1 MATKESP
8 RKKPR
13 GRPAKLIMPEEIAE
27 VALRTKPRETWR
39 YIEQT
44 EKGAAK

>member
-13 GRPAKLIMPEEIAE
+13 GRRPKLTMPEEIAE
-27 VALRTKPRETWR
+27 VALRTKLKETWR
-39 YIEQT
+39 HIKQT
-44 EKGAAK
+44 EKGAAT